1 MSADTVAFIAT
12 TKEEVSRCMAVARQ
26 AIQDRRPATVG
37 DMLEALN
44 MIATRV
50 EAYRAAKPDSAPT
63 LGKLLEDLALAQ
75 SVLAKELRERFKP
88 MSPKDLPA
96 GVTTRSMAHPAGP
109 CYAFHHDA
117 LGELGRIV
125 LIPAGMA
132 HIELRAEIHE
142 ESRGKA
148 DNENLFREV
157 INSIRQAL
165 KQLDPRENPFIV

>member
-1 MSADTVAFIAT
+1 MSTGTTAFIAT
-12 TKEEVSRCMAVARQ
+12 TKEEISKCMAIARQ
-26 AIQDRRPATVG
+26 ALQDRRPATVG

-44 MIATRV
+44 MLATRV
-50 EAYRAAKPDSAPT
+50 EAYRSAKPDLVTT
-63 LGKLLEDLALAQ
+63 LGQLLEDIALAQ
-75 SVLAKELRERFKP
+75 STLANELRARFKP
-88 MSPKDLPA
+88 MSPNDLPA
-96 GVTTRSMAHPAGP
+96 GVTVRGMAHPAGP
-109 CYAFHHDA
+109 CYAFDHDV

-165 KQLDPRENPFIV
+165 KQLDPRVSP